1 MALTTCP
8 DCQKDV
14 STSAASCPNCGAPVA
29 AAAVEAKAAGAQLTT
44 TQGTSKKLKAQQL
57 LATLA
62 VIVGVIWTMGEA
74 DSGSS
79 SGIGAL
85 ILVGGFVWFVVVRIR
100 MWWHHG

>member
-14 STSAASCPNCGAPVA
+14 STSAVSCPNCGAPVA
-29 AAAVEAKAAGAQLTT
+29 AAAVEARAAGAPLTT

-57 LATLA
+57 FAILA
-62 VIVGVIWTMGEA
+62 VFVGLFWAMA
-74 DSGSS
+74 DAESGSPS
-79 SGIGAL
+79 IGAL
-85 ILVGGFVWFVVVRIR
+85 ILVVGFLLFAIVQIL